1 MAVQMP
7 PIFKDS
13 TGQSINTTLSGID
26 TTLGNANTNLA
37 GIITALQALSAPSA
51 TNVAVSPT
59 GLHYITEDDAQGAL
73 AELDAECF
81 ALNNSLTQ
89 KTADRIIDENTKSVS
104 GITWYYR
111 KWASGIL
118 ECWTTYTQS
127 ITFSSWGNVYSA
139 DVDGK
144 SYPFSFADMPS
155 VSVTGRYDYSA
166 VATANYNAYTDTM
179 CKTTSPKVTFMRG
192 SSVTGSFTARIFVYA
207 IGRYDTFVP
216 VVPT

>member
-7 PIFKDS
+7 PILKDS

-89 KTADRIIDENTKSVS
+89 LELFTGQLVNHNTTNYLIGTVLFEGGANPDCTLKIQIGKLDNSNNY
-104 GITWYYR
+104 IQFF
-111 KWASGIL
+111 I
-118 ECWTTYTQS
+118 
-127 ITFSSWGNVYSA
+127 N
-139 DVDGK
+139 DVDYGYVK
-144 SYPFSFADMPS
+144 F
-155 VSVTGRYDYSA
+155 
-166 VATANYNAYTDTM
+166 DT
-179 CKTTSPKVTFMRG
+179 SRN
-192 SSVTGSFTARIFVYA
+192 
-207 IGRYDTFVP
+207 IGIIA
-216 VVPT
+216 